1 MQSNRE
7 EEFDFGDPIG
17 CAVVAS
23 DDASRPDIE
32 EYLASCGA
40 AWSWIS
46 IRPGRLV
53 ASAAVVDENTA
64 RGLVAALRAANYSA
78 VLGPADEAHNVG
90 WSNRNKPT
98 KITDEVSVCFPWAFC
113 DAEVTIEIDP
123 GSGFGAGDHPS
134 THLLLEAL
142 AHRLVGGEEVLDVGC
157 GSGVLTVAA
166 ACLGAFNAVGID
178 INRDGLVSAGL
189 NAAMNGVSD
198 RTSFLFVPLREVP
211 GNFDVVL
218 ANIHDYTLR
227 SMANELTDK
236 LKRNGWLGLS
246 GISSAQ
252 VSRVEACFP
261 RVKFE
266 RPINRDEWVG
276 LVGKVVG

>member
-1 MQSNRE
+1 MQNRRE
-7 EEFDFGDPIG
+7 EAFDFGDPIG

-23 DDASRPDIE
+23 DDVSRPDIE

-53 ASAAVVDENTA
+53 ASAAVADEVTA
-64 RGLVAALRAANYSA
+64 RGLVASLRAANYSA

-90 WSNRNKPT
+90 WSNRNRPT

-113 DAEVTIEIDP
+113 DAEVIIEIDP

-142 AHRLVGGEEVLDVGC
+142 AHRLVGGETVLDVGC

-166 ACLGAFNAVGID
+166 ACLGASNAVGIY
-178 INRDGLVSAGL
+178 INRDGLISAGL
-189 NAAMNGVSD
+189 NAARNGVSD
-198 RTSFLFVPLREVP
+198 RTSFLFVPLLEVP
-211 GNFDVVL
+211 
-218 ANIHDYTLR
+218 
-227 SMANELTDK
+227 
-236 LKRNGWLGLS
+236 
-246 GISSAQ
+246 
-252 VSRVEACFP
+252 
-261 RVKFE
+261 
-266 RPINRDEWVG
+266 
-276 LVGKVVG
+276 

>member
-1 MQSNRE
+1 MKQ
-7 EEFDFGDPIG
+7 EFKIIADLIEKN
-17 CAVVAS
+17 
-23 DDASRPDIE
+23 SR
-32 EYLASCGA
+32 
-40 AWSWIS
+40 
-46 IRPGRLV
+46 
-53 ASAAVVDENTA
+53 
-64 RGLVAALRAANYSA
+64 
-78 VLGPADEAHNVG
+78 
-90 WSNRNKPT
+90 
-98 KITDEVSVCFPWAFC
+98 
-113 DAEVTIEIDP
+113 
-123 GSGFGAGDHPS
+123 
-134 THLLLEAL
+134 
-142 AHRLVGGEEVLDVGC
+142 VLDVGC